1 MPDQETSIRTYTQM
15 LQDGLNEVV
24 AGEPFRRFLRFL
36 ANNPNYSHRN
46 VLLILQQMPEAT
58 RTKGFKGW
66 LKEGRCVREGQRGIR
81 INANFQRDDEEDLL
95 PPNQR
100 KQKEE
105 KRTFRRISV
114 FDISQTVALEGE
126 EDRQA
131 APMPY
136 FGPVDPFA
144 EEMLEGRVEHYDLA
158 LRLLRSISPLPVTF
172 RQGLR
177 MDGEAGNSEILIK
190 SGMSQPHTLRTILNQ
205 MVRVW
210 RRPFCW
216 DKDQLEIE
224 AESVAFI
231 VCQYLGFDTS
241 DFSIPHI
248 AKYSFGQ
255 ERKRLEQFLDAIQQ
269 TALNVI
275 DSIDGLLEAQ
285 KIGYEADG
293 LFLLTNQRTALR
305 LFQEQKPVYLVFPGE
320 GELLTMSKKAIEEHK
335 GPFAT
340 NRASWSMLV
349 QRAA

>member
-1 MPDQETSIRTYTQM
+1 MADQENEIRTYIQM
-15 LQDGLNEVV
+15 LQDGLDEVV
-24 AGEPFRRFLRFL
+24 TGEPFRRFLRFL

-100 KQKEE
+100 KKE

-126 EDRQA
+126 EDKQA
-131 APMPY
+131 APIPY
-136 FGPVDPFA
+136 FGPVDPFT
-144 EEMLEGRVEHYDLA
+144 EEMLEGQVEHYDLA
-158 LRLLRSISPLPVTF
+158 LTLLRRISPVPVIF
-172 RQGLR
+172 RQGCR
-177 MDGEAGNSEILIK
+177 TEGSIGEAGIIDK
-190 SGMSQPHTLRTILNQ
+190 DWMSKLHTIRTILNQ
-205 MVRVW
+205 MVRGC
-210 RRPFCW
+210 RGPFCK
-216 DKDQLEIE
+216 DRDQLEIG

-231 VCQYLGFDTS
+231 VCQYLGLDTS
-241 DFSIPHI
+241 QFSFPHI

-269 TALNVI
+269 TALYLI

-285 KIGYEADG
+285 KIGYDADG
-293 LFLLTNQRTALR
+293 LFLLTNRRTALR
-305 LFQEQKPVYLVFPGE
+305 LFREQQSVYLVFPGE
-320 GELLTMSKKAIEEHK
+320 GELLTMSRKAIEEHE

-340 NRASWSMLV
+340 DRASWSAPP
-349 QRAA
+349 QKAA

>member
-1 MPDQETSIRTYTQM
+1 MADQENEIRTYIQM
-15 LQDGLNEVV
+15 LQDGLDEVV
-24 AGEPFRRFLRFL
+24 TGEPFRRFLRFL

-100 KQKEE
+100 KKE

-126 EDRQA
+126 EDKQA
-131 APMPY
+131 APIPY
-136 FGPVDPFA
+136 FGPVDPFT
-144 EEMLEGRVEHYDLA
+144 EEMLEGQVEHYDLA
-158 LRLLRSISPLPVTF
+158 LTLLRRISPVPVIF
-172 RQGLR
+172 RQGCR
-177 MDGEAGNSEILIK
+177 TEGSIGEAGIIVK
-190 SGMSQPHTLRTILNQ
+190 DGMSQLHTIRTILNQ
-205 MVRVW
+205 MVRGC
-210 RRPFCW
+210 RGPFCE
-216 DKDQLEIE
+216 DRDQLEIE

-231 VCQYLGFDTS
+231 VCQYLGLDTS
-241 DFSIPHI
+241 QFSFPHI

-269 TALNVI
+269 TALYLI

-285 KIGYEADG
+285 KIGYDADG
-293 LFLLTNQRTALR
+293 LFLLTNRRTALR
-305 LFQEQKPVYLVFPGE
+305 LFREQQSVYLVFPGE
-320 GELLTMSKKAIEEHK
+320 GELLTMSRKAIEEHE

-340 NRASWSMLV
+340 DRASWSAPP
-349 QRAA
+349 QKAA